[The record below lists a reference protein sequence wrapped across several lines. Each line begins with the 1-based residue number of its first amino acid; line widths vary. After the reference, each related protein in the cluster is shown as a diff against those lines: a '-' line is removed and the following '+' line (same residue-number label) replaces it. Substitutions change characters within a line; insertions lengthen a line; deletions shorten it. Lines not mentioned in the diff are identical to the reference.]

1 MPPINRRELDDAIE
15 AVYSAFSKV
24 PRPASIPGCE
34 HCLPPE
40 EADVLLRTNLRDLS
54 ADQISSY
61 ASDVFLTVG
70 DNSDFIYFWP
80 RILELTILGKFSW
93 PDPEVVI
100 GKLGLARWSDWPET
114 LSAPIQNLMD
124 EQFDA
129 VIEEGEPHKIDEWL
143 CGIGR
148 SVPDIR
154 PYLDKIVEKA
164 SPEALIG
171 FIHQNM
177 DVFKKGKPD
186 NAFWDYAPE
195 NARHLT
201 HWMRSDPAKSLLK
214 QMYGMQIDDP

>member
-1 MPPINRRELDDAIE
+1 MTSQKIDDGID
-15 AVYSAFSKV
+15 AVYSAFTKV
-24 PRPASIPGCE
+24 PRPTAIPGCE

-40 EADVLLRTNLRDLS
+40 EAAILLETKLRDLS

-70 DNSDFIYFWP
+70 DNSDFMYFWP
-80 RILELTILGKFSW
+80 RILELTIRDQFSW

-100 GKLGLARWSDWPET
+100 GKLGLARWSDWPED
-114 LSAPIQNLMD
+114 LSAPVQSLID

-129 VIEEGEPHKIDEWL
+129 ILEEGEPHKVDEWL

-148 SVPDIR
+148 SISDIR
-154 PYLDKIVEKA
+154 PYLDRIVEKA
-164 SPEALIG
+164 SREALVG

-186 NAFWDYAPE
+186 NSFWADAPE
-195 NARHLT
+195 NAEHLT
-201 HWMRSDPAKSLLK
+201 NWMRSDPAKSLLEK
-214 QMYGMQIDDP
+214 MYGMRI